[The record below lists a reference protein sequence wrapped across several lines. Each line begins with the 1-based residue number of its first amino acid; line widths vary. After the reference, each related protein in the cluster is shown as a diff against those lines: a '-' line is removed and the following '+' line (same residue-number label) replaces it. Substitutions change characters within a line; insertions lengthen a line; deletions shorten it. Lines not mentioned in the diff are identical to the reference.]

1 MKTSITSFFTKYR
14 IFSNKYLLTGAFFLI
29 WMGFFDPKDWGV
41 IKDRMDKLRDLK
53 ESEQQYHALIRETRQ
68 ELAMLK
74 TNAATVEQYAREKYR
89 MKKENEEIFIVELP

>member
-1 MKTSITSFFTKYR
+1 MKTSITSFFTNYR

-41 IKDRMDKLRDLK
+41 LKERMDKLRDLK
-53 ESEQQYHALIRETRQ
+53 ESEQKYHALIRETRQ

>member
-1 MKTSITSFFTKYR
+1 
-14 IFSNKYLLTGAFFLI
+14 
-29 WMGFFDPKDWGV
+29 
-41 IKDRMDKLRDLK
+41 LK
-53 ESEQQYHALIRETRQ
+53 ESENQYHTLIRETRQ

>member
-1 MKTSITSFFTKYR
+1 MKTSITSFFAKYR
-14 IFSNKYLLTGAFFLI
+14 ILSNKYLLTSAFFLI

-41 IKDRMDKLRDLK
+41 LKDRMDKLRDLK
-53 ESEQQYHALIRETRQ
+53 ESEKQYHTLIRETRQ